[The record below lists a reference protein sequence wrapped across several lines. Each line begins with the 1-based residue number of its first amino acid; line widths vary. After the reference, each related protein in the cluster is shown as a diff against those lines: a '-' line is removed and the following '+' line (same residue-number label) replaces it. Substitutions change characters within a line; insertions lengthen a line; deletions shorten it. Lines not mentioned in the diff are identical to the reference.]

1 MGKARLK
8 ISSIDIMGI
17 LGLLIWIVTVFLRRY
32 YPINTVIP
40 IFQVMPNFWCAWF
53 ATDLLNQIVSPIYS
67 EKKILNIE
75 FSKKALSLICVIVIL
90 MALTNK
96 VITIINTSKS
106 IDVNDMLSTIVAEII
121 IFSIPVLQKEKIFK

>member
-1 MGKARLK
+1 M
-8 ISSIDIMGI
+8 
-17 LGLLIWIVTVFLRRY
+17 
-32 YPINTVIP
+32 
-40 IFQVMPNFWCAWF
+40 
-53 ATDLLNQIVSPIYS
+53 
-67 EKKILNIE
+67 NIE

>member
-53 ATDLLNQIVSPIYS
+53 ATDLWKEDFEYR
-67 EKKILNIE
+67 
-75 FSKKALSLICVIVIL
+75 
-90 MALTNK
+90 
-96 VITIINTSKS
+96 
-106 IDVNDMLSTIVAEII
+106 
-121 IFSIPVLQKEKIFK
+121 VLQKSAIFNMCNSYTYGFDK